1 MKVTSTIGLVSTLAI
16 AALLV
21 FSVAYSY
28 EEVTGSSV
36 HLVVEQVSVN
46 YSFGGINATV
56 IANATTSGI
65 IPVTVS
71 ALGRTAQVI
80 AGTISHFILNETLN
94 LSSLYQKGFPKF
106 SINIPLNLTVT
117 LASLFFSSLV
127 NFDLG
132 NVNVTSPFSNLAL
145 NLSSQGNGTFGISGF
160 ANYLWNYS
168 FGEISARLLNSG
180 AAVGTILIDNA
191 LPGMVSFSGSANLVG
206 SLFDLVIQNLT
217 IPLQNNGAGQLVI
230 YGG

>member
-1 MKVTSTIGLVSTLAI
+1 MKVTSTIGLVSTIAI

-36 HLVVEQVSVN
+36 HLVVDQVSVN
-46 YSFGGINATV
+46 YSFGGISATV
-56 IANATTSGI
+56 LANVTSAGI

-71 ALGRTAQVI
+71 ALGRTAQVV
-80 AGTISHFILNETLN
+80 AGTISHFILDETLN
-94 LSSLYQKGFPKF
+94 LSSLYLKGFPEF
-106 SINIPLNLTVT
+106 SISIPLNLTVT
-117 LASLFFSSLV
+117 LAALFFSNLV
-127 NFDLG
+127 NLEIG

-145 NLSSQGNGTFGISGF
+145 NLSSQGNGMYGISGF

-168 FGEISARLLNSG
+168 FSEITAQLFNSG
-180 AAVGTILIDNA
+180 IAIGTILVDNA
-191 LPGMVSFSGSANLVG
+191 FPGMVSFSGSANLVG
-206 SLFDLVIQNLT
+206 AEFDLVIQNLT